1 MAGTIK
7 TTITILTLSLS
18 LFLSGC
24 ATTGSNDTR
33 DPLEGLNR
41 AIFNFNDSLDKAIFK
56 PVAEGY
62 REVVP
67 DPIDRGVTNFF
78 GNIEDFVTTINDLLQ
93 FKFRRGGSDAVRVL
107 VNSTIGILG
116 VFDVATGMGF
126 DKHDEDFGQ
135 TLGHWGVGNGPYL
148 VLPVIGPSTLRDSVG
163 ILVDNYNFD
172 PIYQINHVS
181 TRNSLVLVE
190 ALDKRAD
197 LLGASRVLEKAAL
210 DRYDFLKESYLQ
222 KREYEINNGDLSFPE

>member
-1 MAGTIK
+1 LNGNK
-7 TTITILTLSLS
+7 T
-18 LFLSGC
+18 G
-24 ATTGSNDTR
+24 DK
-33 DPLEGLNR
+33 
-41 AIFNFNDSLDKAIFK
+41 LDKPGTDRPLLINNSIVSNGSTIIASDIQDS
-56 PVAEGY
+56 
-62 REVVP
+62 VV
-67 DPIDRGVTNFF
+67 I
-78 GNIEDFVTTINDLLQ
+78 
-93 FKFRRGGSDAVRVL
+93 
-107 VNSTIGILG
+107 NSTIGG
-116 VFDVATGMGF
+116 AGF
-126 DKHDEDFGQ
+126 SDPAKKYFNLDIQDEDFGQ